1 MWLRGGEKCTHI
13 VWFNTCTQAEGWKYC
28 ASGAEEEEEEEKKGG
43 EKRRKKKKKEKDPFF
58 VYLLQGIMIVLRF
71 ISHVCLYGARGTTPG
86 HVLGQSWQEGSS
98 TEASTIVDSTENI
111 DKM

>member
-1 MWLRGGEKCTHI
+1 
-13 VWFNTCTQAEGWKYC
+13 
-28 ASGAEEEEEEEKKGG
+28 
-43 EKRRKKKKKEKDPFF
+43 
-58 VYLLQGIMIVLRF
+58 MIVLRF

>member
-1 MWLRGGEKCTHI
+1 MEERSAHISYGSTHAHRLRVGSI
-13 VWFNTCTQAEGWKYC
+13 VQVA
-28 ASGAEEEEEEEKKGG
+28 
-43 EKRRKKKKKEKDPFF
+43 RKKKKKKKKRGEKKKKEKKKEKERDPFF